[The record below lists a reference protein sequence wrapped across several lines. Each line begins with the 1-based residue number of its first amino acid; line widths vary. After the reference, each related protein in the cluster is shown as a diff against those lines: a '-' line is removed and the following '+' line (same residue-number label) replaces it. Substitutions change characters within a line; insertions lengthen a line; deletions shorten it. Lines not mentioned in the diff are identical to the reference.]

1 MAISRPKLG
10 LMFMIVVVIGT
21 GLVIGAIAASGG
33 AVRIDYYRVVDPHTL
48 VIGAETGKGEWTRVA
63 SVVETSSTVT
73 ITVRSLR
80 SPLPQGGSGLGIE
93 FVVNLAKPIGSRTV
107 VDGSRSQVVE
117 FTRCLPPTPLREG
130 CL

>member
-1 MAISRPKLG
+1 MAISRRKLG
-10 LMFMIVVVIGT
+10 LMLVIVVVIGT
-21 GLVIGAIAASGG
+21 ALVVQAIAWGG

-48 VIGAETGKGEWTRVA
+48 VIGAETGKGEWARVA

-80 SPLPQGGSGLGIE
+80 MPLPQGGSGLGIE
-93 FVVNLAKPIGSRTV
+93 FVVNLANPIGSRTV
-107 VDGSRSQVVE
+107 VDASRSQVVE